1 MAHAPGLSQ
10 DAKDLIKQGDELF
23 SDRTSLM
30 SLWQEVA
37 ENFYPERADFTNV
50 RTLGQDFA
58 ANLNSS
64 YPLYVRRELGNSY
77 GSMLRRR
84 DQNWFNVSIDREE
97 RLDDSGREWLEYATQ
112 VQRRAMYD
120 LKSQFVRAT
129 KEGDHDFAS
138 FGQCVISEEINWKNV
153 ALLYRGWHLRDIVW
167 RDGEDGAITDRH
179 HNVKP
184 TARWLSEQF
193 TEKHL
198 HPKVRECLRPGKN
211 PHQKINCR
219 RIVLPA
225 DHYDDISGGRKLPWV
240 SIYIDVDNQCIIDQ
254 RPQRTPIYLIPR
266 WQTVSGSQYA
276 YSPAVIAG
284 LPDARLIQAMT
295 LTLLEAGEMSVRP
308 PMLQVSEVIQGGTQ
322 LYAGG
327 VTTVDA
333 AYDERMGSPLRPV
346 MEMKGNIPWGLE
358 MMSTKEAMLAQAFY
372 LNKLRALPQKDDM
385 TAYEASVWT
394 KEYIREVL
402 PLFEP
407 METEYNGQLCD
418 QTFTDLMAV
427 NAFGPYSEIPRS
439 VRGSE
444 VRFTFESPLS
454 EAIEREKAQRFME
467 AKNLIAEAQ
476 PLDPAAS
483 SMVDAKIALRD
494 ALTAI
499 RVPAKWIRSE
509 REVEDHAAMIE
520 EQRAAAAQAAQLEQG
535 ADTAAAA
542 GKAAES
548 FAKAQVA

>member
-1 MAHAPGLSQ
+1 MAYAPGLSQ
-10 DAKDLIKQGDELF
+10 DAKDLIQQGDELF
-23 SDRTSLM
+23 SDRLSLM

-37 ENFYPERADFTNV
+37 EHFYPERADFTTV
-50 RTLGQDFA
+50 RALGQDFA
-58 ANLNSS
+58 ADLNSS

-97 RLDDSGREWLEYATQ
+97 RLDDAGREWLEYATG

-129 KEGDHDFAS
+129 KEGDHDFAT
-138 FGQCVISEEINWKNV
+138 FGQCIISEEINWKNV
-153 ALLYRGWHLRDIVW
+153 ALLYRAWHIRDIAW
-167 RDGEDGAITDRH
+167 REGEDGSITDRH
-179 HNVKP
+179 HNVRP
-184 TARWLSEQF
+184 TARWLADQF
-193 TEKHL
+193 GKDKL
-198 HPKVRECLRPGKN
+198 HPKIVQCLQPGKN
-211 PHQKINCR
+211 PHQKWNCR

-225 DHYDDISGGRKLPWV
+225 EHYDDLSNGRKLPWV
-240 SIYIDVDNQCIIDQ
+240 SIYLDLDNQCIIDQ

-308 PMLQVSEVIQGGTQ
+308 PMIQVSEVIQGGTQ

-333 AYDERMGSPLRPV
+333 NYDERMGAPLRPV
-346 MEMKGNIPWGLE
+346 MEGKGNVPWGLD
-358 MMSTKEAMLAQAFY
+358 MLTQKEAMLAQAFY

-407 METEYNGQLCD
+407 MESQYNGQLCD

-427 NAFGPYSEIPRS
+427 NAFGPYQDIPRS

-444 VRFTFESPLS
+444 VRFTFESPVT
-454 EAIEREKAQRFME
+454 EAIEREKAQRFIE
-467 AKNLIAEAQ
+467 AKSLIAEAQ
-476 PLDPAAS
+476 ALDPASS
-483 SMVDAKIALRD
+483 SMVDAKIALRES
-494 ALTAI
+494 LTAI
-499 RVPAKWIRSE
+499 RVPAKWMRSE
-509 REVEDHAAMIE
+509 KEVEQHAEMISQ
-520 EQRAAAAQAAQLEQG
+520 QRAEAAQAAQLQQG

-548 FAKAQVA
+548 FSKAQVA